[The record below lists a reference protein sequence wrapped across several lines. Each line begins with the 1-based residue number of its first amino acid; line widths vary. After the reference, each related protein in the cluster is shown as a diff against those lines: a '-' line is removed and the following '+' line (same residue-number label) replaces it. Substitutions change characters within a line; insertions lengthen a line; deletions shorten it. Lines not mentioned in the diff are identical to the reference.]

1 MQSFHSN
8 SPGTPF
14 RLSVPERQPLFTGR
28 GWAVL
33 AILTLVVAVGVPV
46 CALMVPEGHPLH
58 LSAYALTLIGK
69 IMCFALAA
77 IALDLVWGYCGI
89 LSLGHGLFFALG
101 GYAMGMYL
109 MRSIGREGVYK
120 SDLPDFMVFLD
131 WKELPWFWHG
141 TEHLWYALLLVVLVP
156 GVLAWLFGFFAFR
169 SRIKGVYLSIITQA
183 MTYAA
188 MLLFFRNETGFGGNN
203 GFTDFK
209 RIADFAIAAPQTR
222 TALFVLTFLALIAGF
237 VACRYIVTSKLGRVV
252 TAVRDAEMRVMF
264 SGYNPLGYKLFVWT
278 FSAVLCGVAGALY
291 VPQVGI
297 INPGEMSPGNSIE
310 MAVWVAVGGRGTLI
324 GPVIGAFLVNGAK
337 TMFTAYF
344 AEYWLF
350 LLGAMFVLVTLYLP
364 DGVIGLWKRL
374 RQRGSRATPAAAAPT
389 EAVSSPAV
397 AGRTGGEA

>member
-1 MQSFHSN
+1 MQSFHSK
-8 SPGTPF
+8 SPATPF
-14 RLSVPERQPLFTGR
+14 RLSVPERQPLFTRR
-28 GWAVL
+28 GWSAL
-33 AILTLVVAVGVPV
+33 ALLTVVVAVGVPV
-46 CALMVPEGHPLH
+46 CALLVPEGHPLH
-58 LSAYALTLIGK
+58 LSAYALTLVGK

-109 MRSIGREGVYK
+109 MRAIGREGVYK

-141 TEHLWYALLLVVLVP
+141 TEHLGYALLLVVLVP

-209 RIADFAIAAPQTR
+209 RIAGFAVAAPQTR
-222 TALFVLTFLALIAGF
+222 TALFVLTFLALVAGF

-278 FSAVLCGVAGALY
+278 FSAVLCGIAGALY

-364 DGVIGLWKRL
+364 DGVIGLWKRV
-374 RQRGSRATPAAAAPT
+374 RERASRATPATVAT
-389 EAVSSPAV
+389 KEAVSSPTV